1 MFMFLNSVLL
11 TQSFYSA
18 FEHIAYSLDYD
29 DITEERLKKAV
40 EDAFLLAFGGEMT
53 IKGDLSYVTIPHT
66 FLYPFYVE
74 SYVTSGMVSLD
85 IFFKES
91 IRTGNAGDGFAL
103 ELFLLLDSGRICALV
118 EQGFCLIAAGAGISQ
133 GDGGIFAEAEE
144 LGLALET
151 VGHAPELASGRSDVE
166 EKAFTIEVLLRRG
179 FGFQIADLGLS
190 QRHVGTPW
198 ILLDDKI
205 PTRTEKALF
214 YNRLTCG
221 YRNMHS
227 TFIPTDIPT
236 KKLDANARPWIQ
248 SDD

>member
-1 MFMFLNSVLL
+1 MFLNSVLL

-103 ELFLLLDSGRICALV
+103 YEALIYRGSSDLGFT
-118 EQGFCLIAAGAGISQ
+118 EQLEAAGIESP
-133 GDGGIFAEAEE
+133 F
-144 LGLALET
+144 
-151 VGHAPELASGRSDVE
+151 SSDKVKE
-166 EKAFTIEVLLRRG
+166 
-179 FGFQIADLGLS
+179 IADNIYY
-190 QRHVGTPW
+190 QIVGKHYYKTSDTL
-198 ILLDDKI
+198 I
-205 PTRTEKALF
+205 
-214 YNRLTCG
+214 
-221 YRNMHS
+221 
-227 TFIPTDIPT
+227 
-236 KKLDANARPWIQ
+236 DAA
-248 SDD
+248 